1 MTQNNSKLSIRNF
14 TPHKRS
20 AVAEVISSLL
30 LVAITVVGAVIL
42 TSFLDESFVS
52 GNLAVSSST
61 DSTIKTIKLRAYD
74 TRNGD
79 VLMQITQLNNTHAT
93 APQKLCR
100 DSCTPND
107 SPTNGGS
114 DFLVI
119 QIENRSVNPIFL
131 KEIYLD
137 GVGHSFDSGTVSQTL
152 DVPGGEFP
160 NDGTFSILSSTTDE
174 NGTPVDLVQ
183 KNNEITGGQFVNLLI
198 KLDRESPDI
207 ELSKTIR
214 VQLNIGENSLS
225 EFLIESGDAV

>member
-1 MTQNNSKLSIRNF
+1 MMQNNSKSFIRKLSPQKRN
-14 TPHKRS
+14 

-93 APQKLCR
+93 APQHLCR
-100 DSCTPND
+100 DSCVPNQ
-107 SPTNGGS
+107 SPADGGS

-131 KEIYLD
+131 KDVYLD
-137 GVGHSFDSGTVSQTL
+137 SVGHSFDPSTVSQTL
-152 DVPGGEFP
+152 VVPGEMP
-160 NDGTFSILSSTTDE
+160 DDGTFSILSSTTDE
-174 NGTPVDLVQ
+174 DGIPVDLVQ
-183 KNNEITGGQFVNLLI
+183 KNNEITGGQVVNLLI
-198 KLDRESPDI
+198 KLDGQSPDI